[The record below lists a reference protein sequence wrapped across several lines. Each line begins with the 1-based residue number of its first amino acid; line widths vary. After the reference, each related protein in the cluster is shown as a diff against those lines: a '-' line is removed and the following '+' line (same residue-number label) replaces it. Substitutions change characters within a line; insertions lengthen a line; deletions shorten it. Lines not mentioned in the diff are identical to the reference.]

1 MTNKLGPSSCYL
13 IRGHGVGIQCVLL
26 SDCRRGL
33 SLVTRPNYWTGVVG
47 CEVVSSWSKRLCL
60 LTQYWKAAAHKNTL
74 PQGVTTYTSEDSCEI
89 GQLWGEGPSRVIAL
103 KSLHFTWNLF
113 ALGTRAILN
122 FNWWW
127 TVWLGVSLCLWVS
140 SELRQIIRVLDLRW
154 EDWSSEDK
162 RTTTDV
168 GKKWRHRE

>member
-1 MTNKLGPSSCYL
+1 MAVRWLINWGHPHAIWLEAMVLVSDVCPYQIVVAGCSLSRVPITELGLLGAKWYA
-13 IRGHGVGIQCVLL
+13 VG
-26 SDCRRGL
+26 
-33 SLVTRPNYWTGVVG
+33 
-47 CEVVSSWSKRLCL
+47 SKWLCL

-140 SELRQIIRVLDLRW
+140 SELRQIIRVLDPCW
-154 EDWSSEDK
+154 EDW
-162 RTTTDV
+162 
-168 GKKWRHRE
+168 